1 VRREEGTQVSDDW
14 WTDYRQNRRIEALQG
29 EVEAA
34 YSYAASRSRALQSR
48 LSEVQGTLERRLDR
62 LARSFDAFVELSDI
76 RLELAVFD
84 REAAVR
90 HRTRRLLMGLA
101 QGADD
106 PPPLDLDDC
115 PGYWLKPAAEAL
127 SALMRGDASAE
138 KFAAEAVERDADR
151 TTLFLT
157 LGLATAGRY
166 AEAVPWLSRS
176 LPSLGTTV
184 TAVQR
189 QLWIACADGAF
200 GEPGREHI
208 RRRLTELIDEM
219 PENASEQQRSN
230 WRQAVSGGASRRTS
244 LPRELQNE
252 KALTEPPL
260 IGAQLTVLRTKVEA
274 ALRPF
279 DAAPASDFAAL
290 LNTLVDEGAPEER
303 DLVARARE
311 LRQIIETGGAEQPPA
326 WDAPAGETLTLLR
339 GDMFERV
346 APGPRALAAEV
357 GARWISSIAANLA
370 ERASVPPPRELDLR
384 VYGHALRVSTDGAP
398 MLAEAQARI
407 DADKAVSPTGER
419 LGMAVGL
426 AGVLVLV
433 LTAVAGMPVL
443 AVLAAVMAFV
453 GAGIWIKLRI
463 DRKNAQEQAEHDKD
477 RLARQTKTI
486 ADVLKECHSSHKKLA
501 ETARADREAI
511 LTVLT

>member
-1 VRREEGTQVSDDW
+1 VSDDW

-34 YSYAASRSRALQSR
+34 YGYAASRSRALQSR
-48 LSEVQGTLERRLDR
+48 LSQVQGTLERRLDR

-101 QGADD
+101 QGASD

-127 SALMRGDASAE
+127 SGLVRGDATAE
-138 KFAAEAVERDADR
+138 KFAAEAVERDQDR

-166 AEAVPWLSRS
+166 ADAVPWLSRS
-176 LPSLGTTV
+176 LPFLGTTV

-208 RRRLTELIDEM
+208 QRRLIELLDEM
-219 PENASEQQRSN
+219 PADASEQQRAN
-230 WRQAVSGGASRRTS
+230 WRQAVSAGEKKRTS
-244 LPRELQNE
+244 LPRDLQNE

-260 IGAQLTVLRTKVEA
+260 LAAQLTALRTKVET
-274 ALRPF
+274 ALQPF
-279 DAAPASDFAAL
+279 DPASASDFVDL
-290 LNTLVDEGAPEER
+290 LNTLVDEGSPDER
-303 DLVARARE
+303 TLVARARE

-326 WDAPAGETLTLLR
+326 WDAPAGETLALLR
-339 GDMFERV
+339 GDMFERT
-346 APGPRALAAEV
+346 APGPRALAAKV
-357 GARWISSIAANLA
+357 GGRWISSIAESLA
-370 ERASVPPPRELDLR
+370 ERASVRPPDDLEVR
-384 VYGHALRVSTDGAP
+384 LYGHPLRIGLNGAP
-398 MLAEAQARI
+398 ALAEAQAGI
-407 DADKAVSPTGER
+407 DRDKAVSPTGER

-426 AGVLVLV
+426 AGVAVLV
-433 LTAVAGMPVL
+433 LTITAGLPAL
-443 AVLAAVMAFV
+443 AVLAALLIFV
-453 GAGIWIKLRI
+453 GAGIWMKLRS
-463 DRKNAQEQAEHDKD
+463 DRENAREAAEHDKD

-486 ADVLKECHSSHKKLA
+486 ADALKECHNSHKKLV
-501 ETARADREAI
+501 ETAGADREAI
-511 LTVLT
+511 LTVLA

>member
-1 VRREEGTQVSDDW
+1 VSDDW

-48 LSEVQGTLERRLDR
+48 LSDVQGTLERRLDR

-101 QGADD
+101 RGAAD

-127 SALMRGDASAE
+127 SALVRGDSAGE
-138 KFAAEAVERDADR
+138 KYAAEAIARDEDR

-166 AEAVPWLSRS
+166 ADAVPWLSRS

-200 GEPGREHI
+200 GAPGRDHI
-208 RRRLTELIDEM
+208 QRRLTELLDEM
-219 PENASEQQRSN
+219 PAEAADQQCGL
-230 WRQAVSGGASRRTS
+230 WRQALSGGQTKRTS

-260 IGAQLTVLRTKVEA
+260 LAERLTGLRIRVES
-274 ALRPF
+274 ALQPF
-279 DAAPASDFAAL
+279 DAASASDFAGL
-290 LNTLVDEGAPEER
+290 LNTLVDEGSPEER
-303 DLVARARE
+303 TLVARARE
-311 LRQIIETGGAEQPPA
+311 LRQIIETGGAEQPTA
-326 WDAPAGETLTLLR
+326 WDAPAGETLALLR
-339 GDMFERV
+339 GDMFDRS
-346 APGPRALAAEV
+346 APGPRALAARV
-357 GARWISSIAANLA
+357 GGRWISSIADDLA
-370 ERASVPPPRELDLR
+370 RQVSVRPPDSLDVRL
-384 VYGHALRVSTDGAP
+384 YGHPLRIGVDGAP
-398 MLAEAQARI
+398 ALPEALARI
-407 DADKAVSPTGER
+407 DGDRAVSPTGER
-419 LGMAVGL
+419 LGMAVGV
-426 AGVLVLV
+426 AGIVVLV
-433 LTAVAGMPVL
+433 LTIAAGLPAL
-443 AVLAAVMAFV
+443 AVLAALLIVV
-453 GAGIWIKLRI
+453 GAGIWIKLRS
-463 DRKNAQEQAEHDKD
+463 DRKQAHEAAEHDKH

-486 ADVLKECHSSHKKLA
+486 ADTLKECHNSHKKLL
-501 ETARADREAI
+501 ETAASDREAI